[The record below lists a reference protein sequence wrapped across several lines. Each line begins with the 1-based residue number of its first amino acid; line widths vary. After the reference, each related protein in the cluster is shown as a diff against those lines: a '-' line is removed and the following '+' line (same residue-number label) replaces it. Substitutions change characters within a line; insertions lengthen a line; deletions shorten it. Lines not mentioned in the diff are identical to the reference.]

1 MKFEKRKLIIYFL
14 SIGIMLFFIGIA
26 TNIVIGPTTDT
37 NRLPQQISSVIKL
50 TGMGFVCISLLIGGI
65 FVNDFPIETR
75 ALLIIFG
82 FAILALNIFIMSFLR
97 FY

>member
-1 MKFEKRKLIIYFL
+1 MILDKRKLIIVFL
-14 SIGIMLFFIGIA
+14 SIGIMFFFIGIA
-26 TNIVIGPTTDT
+26 TNIIMGPTTDT
-37 NRLPQQISSVIKL
+37 NRLPQQVSSVIKL

-65 FVNDFPIETR
+65 FVNEFPLETR
-75 ALLIIFG
+75 ALMIIFG

>member
-1 MKFEKRKLIIYFL
+1 MIMDKRKLIIIFL
-14 SIGIMLFFIGIA
+14 SIGIMFFFIGIA
-26 TNIVIGPTTDT
+26 TNIVMGPTTDT
-37 NRLPQQISSVIKL
+37 NRLPQQASSVIKL

-65 FVNDFPIETR
+65 FVNDFPLETR

-82 FAILALNIFIMSFLR
+82 FALLALNIFIMSFLR